1 MNYSFNQSYFQ
12 LNWGCDN
19 IIKQVV
25 KIGGSLFP
33 DYAITLADKLKNTN
47 SCIVLGGGE
56 FANLIRKYD
65 AEVNFSNETNHWT
78 AIDCI
83 DIIAKLV
90 DDKVESTK
98 LAFSID
104 DINKISDDGLTPIFI
119 VSEFLKSED
128 PFECSWDVT
137 SDSIAAYVAHLLN
150 ANLLIVTNVNGIYTQ
165 EPKEPGSTF
174 IGKID
179 AKTLLTFQESSIDV
193 MLPSLLL
200 KFGTNCYVVNGKY
213 PERVLSLIDDNIK
226 DYNFDYTQ
234 IIGD

>member
-1 MNYSFNQSYFQ
+1 MII
-12 LNWGCDN
+12 

-33 DYAITLADKLKNTN
+33 NYAIDLANKLESTN

-65 AEVNFSNETNHWT
+65 DEIKFSQETNHWT
-78 AIDCI
+78 AIDCM

-90 DDKVESTK
+90 NEKVKSSK
-98 LAFSID
+98 LAYSID
-104 DINKISDDGLTPIFI
+104 EVKQISNEGFTPIFI
-119 VSEFLKSED
+119 VSDFLKTED

-137 SDSIAAYVAHLLN
+137 SDSIAAYVSHLLN
-150 ANLLIVTNVNGIYTQ
+150 AKLLIVTNVNGIYTQ

-174 IGKID
+174 ISKID
-179 AKTLLTFQESSIDV
+179 ATTLLTFQESSIDV

-200 KFGTNCYVVNGKY
+200 EFGTDCYVVNGKY
-213 PERVLSLIDDNIK
+213 PERVLSLIDDNVN

-234 IIGD
+234 IIGE

>member
-1 MNYSFNQSYFQ
+1 M
-12 LNWGCDN
+12 G
-19 IIKQVV
+19 IKQVV

-33 DYAITLADKLKNTN
+33 ERAVELAKQLKNTD
-47 SCIVLGGGE
+47 SVIILGGGE
-56 FANLIRKYD
+56 FANLIRRYD
-65 AEVNFSNETNHWT
+65 SEMNFSDETNHWT
-78 AIDCI
+78 AIGCM
-83 DIIAKLV
+83 DIIAQLV
-90 DDKVESTK
+90 NDKVESAK

-104 DINKISDDGLTPIFI
+104 EVKNISDDGFTPIFV
-119 VSEFLKSED
+119 VSGFLRSED

-174 IGKID
+174 ISKID

-200 KFGTNCYVVNGKY
+200 RYGTDCYVVNGKY
-213 PERVLSLIDDNIK
+213 PERVLSLIDDNIN
-226 DYNFDYTQ
+226 DYNFDYTH
-234 IIGD
+234 ITGD

>member
-1 MNYSFNQSYFQ
+1 MS
-12 LNWGCDN
+12 
-19 IIKQVV
+19 IKQVV

-33 DYAITLADKLKNTN
+33 NYAINLAKKLKNTN
-47 SCIVLGGGE
+47 SLIVLGGGE

-65 AEVNFSNETNHWT
+65 SEINFSQETNHWT
-78 AIDCI
+78 AIDCM

-90 DDKVESTK
+90 NDKVESTK
-98 LAFSID
+98 LAYSID
-104 DINKISDDGLTPIFI
+104 DAIAISDEGFTPIFV
-119 VSEFLKSED
+119 VSKFLREDD

-137 SDSIAAYVAHLLN
+137 SDSSAAYISHLLN

-165 EPKEPGSTF
+165 EPKESGSTF
-174 IGKID
+174 ISKID
-179 AKTLLTFQESSIDV
+179 AKTMLNFPESSIDV
-193 MLPSLLL
+193 MLPTLLL

-213 PERVLSLIDDNIK
+213 PERVLSLIDDNIN

>member
-1 MNYSFNQSYFQ
+1 M
-12 LNWGCDN
+12 GVIN

-33 DYAITLADKLKNTN
+33 DYAIELAEQLNNTN
-47 SCIVLGGGE
+47 SLIILGGGE

-65 AEVNFSNETNHWT
+65 STQNFSSDVTHFT
-78 AIDCI
+78 AIDCM

-90 DDKVESTK
+90 NDKVDSTK

-104 DINKISDDGLTPIFI
+104 EINEISDEGFTPIFV
-119 VSEFLKSED
+119 VSDFLKKED

-137 SDSIAAYVAHLLN
+137 SDSIAAYVAHIFN
-150 ANLLIVTNVNGIYTQ
+150 ANLFIVTNVNGIYTQ

-174 IGKID
+174 ISKID
-179 AKTLLTFQESSIDV
+179 ATKLLTFQESSIDL

-200 KFGTNCYVVNGKY
+200 KFGTNCYVVNGKF
-213 PERVLSLIDDNIK
+213 PDRVLSLIDDNIN

-234 IIGD
+234 ITGD

>member
-1 MNYSFNQSYFQ
+1 MS
-12 LNWGCDN
+12 
-19 IIKQVV
+19 IKQVV

-33 DYAITLADKLKNTN
+33 NYAIDLAKKLENTN
-47 SCIVLGGGE
+47 SLIVLGGGE

-65 AEVNFSNETNHWT
+65 SEINFSQETNHWT
-78 AIDCI
+78 AIDCM

-90 DDKVESTK
+90 NDKVESTK
-98 LAFSID
+98 LAYSID
-104 DINKISDDGLTPIFI
+104 DAIAISNEGFTPIFV
-119 VSEFLKSED
+119 VSKFLREDD

-137 SDSIAAYVAHLLN
+137 SDSIAAYISHRLN

-174 IGKID
+174 ISKID
-179 AKTLLTFQESSIDV
+179 AKTMLNFPESSIDV
-193 MLPSLLL
+193 MLPTLLL

-213 PERVLSLIDDNIK
+213 PERVLSLIDDNIN

>member
-1 MNYSFNQSYFQ
+1 MS
-12 LNWGCDN
+12 
-19 IIKQVV
+19 IKQVV

-33 DYAITLADKLKNTN
+33 NYAIDLAKQLKGTD
-47 SCIVLGGGE
+47 SLIVLGGGE

-65 AEVNFSNETNHWT
+65 SEISFSQETNHWT
-78 AIDCI
+78 AIDCM

-90 DDKVESTK
+90 NDKVDSTK
-98 LAFSID
+98 LAYSID
-104 DINKISDDGLTPIFI
+104 EAKKISDDGFTPIFI
-119 VSEFLKSED
+119 VSEFLRSED

-137 SDSIAAYVAHLLN
+137 SDSIAAYLSHLLN

-174 IGKID
+174 ISKID
-179 AKTLLTFQESSIDV
+179 AKTMLNFQESSIDV

-213 PERVLSLIDDNIK
+213 PERVLSLIDDNIN

>member
-1 MNYSFNQSYFQ
+1 MS
-12 LNWGCDN
+12 
-19 IIKQVV
+19 IKQVV

-33 DYAITLADKLKNTN
+33 NYAIDLAKKLENTN
-47 SCIVLGGGE
+47 SLIVLGGGE

-65 AEVNFSNETNHWT
+65 SEINFSQETNHWT
-78 AIDCI
+78 AIDCM

-90 DDKVESTK
+90 NDKVESTK
-98 LAFSID
+98 LAYSID
-104 DINKISDDGLTPIFI
+104 DAIAISDEGFTPIFV
-119 VSEFLKSED
+119 VSKFLREDD

-137 SDSIAAYVAHLLN
+137 SDSIAAYISHLLN

-174 IGKID
+174 ISKID
-179 AKTLLTFQESSIDV
+179 AKTMLNFPESSIDV
-193 MLPSLLL
+193 MLPTLLL
-200 KFGTNCYVVNGKY
+200 KFGTNCYVVNGKC
-213 PERVLSLIDDNIK
+213 PERVLSLIDDNIN

>member
-1 MNYSFNQSYFQ
+1 MII
-12 LNWGCDN
+12 

-33 DYAITLADKLKNTN
+33 KYAIELAKRLENTN
-47 SCIVLGGGE
+47 SVIILGGGE
-56 FANLIRKYD
+56 FANLIRRYD
-65 AEVNFSNETNHWT
+65 EEMSFSDEANHWT
-78 AIDCI
+78 AIDCM

-90 DDKVESTK
+90 CDKVDSCK
-98 LAFSID
+98 LAYSIED
-104 DINKISDDGLTPIFI
+104 VYNISDEGFTPIFI
-119 VSEFLKSED
+119 VSQFLREND

-174 IGKID
+174 ISKID

-200 KFGTNCYVVNGKY
+200 RYGTNCYVVNGKY
-213 PERVLSLIDDNIK
+213 PERVLSLIDDNIN

-234 IIGD
+234 ITGD

>member
-1 MNYSFNQSYFQ
+1 MS
-12 LNWGCDN
+12 
-19 IIKQVV
+19 IKQVV

-33 DYAITLADKLKNTN
+33 NYAIDLAKKLENTN
-47 SCIVLGGGE
+47 SLIVLGGGE

-65 AEVNFSNETNHWT
+65 SEINFSQETNHWT
-78 AIDCI
+78 AIDCM

-90 DDKVESTK
+90 NDKVESTK
-98 LAFSID
+98 LAYSID
-104 DINKISDDGLTPIFI
+104 EAIAISNEGFTPIFV
-119 VSEFLKSED
+119 VSKFLREDD

-137 SDSIAAYVAHLLN
+137 SDSIAAYISHRLN

-165 EPKEPGSTF
+165 EPKESGSTF
-174 IGKID
+174 ISKID
-179 AKTLLTFQESSIDV
+179 AKTMLNFPESSIDV
-193 MLPSLLL
+193 MLPTLLL

-213 PERVLSLIDDNIK
+213 PERVLSLIDDNIN

>member
-1 MNYSFNQSYFQ
+1 MII
-12 LNWGCDN
+12 

-33 DYAITLADKLKNTN
+33 NYAIDLAKKLKSTN

-56 FANLIRKYD
+56 FANLIRKYND
-65 AEVNFSNETNHWT
+65 EQHFSEEINHWT
-78 AIDCI
+78 AIDCM

-90 DDKVESTK
+90 NDKVESAK
-98 LAFSID
+98 LAYSIEE
-104 DINKISDDGLTPIFI
+104 INQISNEGFTPIFI
-119 VSEFLKSED
+119 VSEFLKKED

-174 IGKID
+174 ISKID

-200 KFGTNCYVVNGKY
+200 EFGTNCYVVNGKC
-213 PERVLSLIDDNIK
+213 PERVLSLIDDNIN

-234 IIGD
+234 IIGE

>member
-1 MNYSFNQSYFQ
+1 M
-12 LNWGCDN
+12 GVII

-33 DYAITLADKLKNTN
+33 DYAINLAKQLENTN
-47 SCIVLGGGE
+47 SLIILGGGD

-65 AEVNFSNETNHWT
+65 SEIHFSQETNHWT
-78 AIDCI
+78 AIDCM

-90 DDKVESTK
+90 DDKVDSAK
-98 LAFSID
+98 LAYTID
-104 DINKISDDGLTPIFI
+104 EANEISDEGFTPIFI
-119 VSEFLKSED
+119 VSEFLRKED

-150 ANLLIVTNVNGIYTQ
+150 ANLLIVTDVNGIYTQ
-165 EPKEPGSTF
+165 EPKEEGSTF
-174 IGKID
+174 ISKID

-200 KFGTNCYVVNGKY
+200 KFGSDCYVVNGKC
-213 PERVLSLIDDNIK
+213 PERVLSLIDDSIN
-226 DYNFDYTQ
+226 DYNFDYTH

>member
-1 MNYSFNQSYFQ
+1 M
-12 LNWGCDN
+12 GVIK

-33 DYAITLADKLKNTN
+33 DYAINLAEKLKNTG
-47 SCIVLGGGE
+47 SVIILGGGE

-65 AEVNFSNETNHWT
+65 DDINFSEETNHWT
-78 AIDCI
+78 AIDCM

-90 DDKVESTK
+90 NDKVDSTK
-98 LAFSID
+98 LAYSIEEV
-104 DINKISDDGLTPIFI
+104 NAISDEGFTPIFV
-119 VSEFLKSED
+119 VSEFLKRED
-128 PFECSWDVT
+128 LFECSWDVT
-137 SDSIAAYVAHLLN
+137 SDSIAAYVSHILN

-165 EPKEPGSTF
+165 EPEEPGSTF
-174 IGKID
+174 ISKID
-179 AKTLLTFQESSIDV
+179 ATKLLTFQESSIDV

-200 KFGTNCYVVNGKY
+200 KFGSDCYVVNGKY
-213 PERVLSLIDDNIK
+213 PERVLSLIDDTIN

>member
-1 MNYSFNQSYFQ
+1 M
-12 LNWGCDN
+12 
-19 IIKQVV
+19 KQVV

-33 DYAITLADKLKNTN
+33 NYAIDLAKKLENTN
-47 SCIVLGGGE
+47 SLIVLGGGE

-65 AEVNFSNETNHWT
+65 SEINFSQETNHWT
-78 AIDCI
+78 AIDCM

-90 DDKVESTK
+90 NDKVESTK
-98 LAFSID
+98 LAYSID
-104 DINKISDDGLTPIFI
+104 DAIAISDEGFTPIFV
-119 VSEFLKSED
+119 VSKFLREDD

-137 SDSIAAYVAHLLN
+137 SDSIAAYISHLLN

-165 EPKEPGSTF
+165 EPKESGSTF
-174 IGKID
+174 ISKID
-179 AKTLLTFQESSIDV
+179 AKTMLNFPESSIDV
-193 MLPSLLL
+193 MLPTLLL

-213 PERVLSLIDDNIK
+213 PERVLSLIDDNIN

>member
-1 MNYSFNQSYFQ
+1 MII
-12 LNWGCDN
+12 

-33 DYAITLADKLKNTN
+33 NYAINLVKRLENTN
-47 SCIVLGGGE
+47 SCIILGGGE
-56 FANLIRKYD
+56 FANLIRKYND
-65 AEVNFSNETNHWT
+65 EQQFSEEVNHWT
-78 AIDCI
+78 AIDCM
-83 DIIAKLV
+83 DIISKLV
-90 DDKVESTK
+90 NDKVDSTK
-98 LAFSID
+98 LAYTIEEVYQ
-104 DINKISDDGLTPIFI
+104 ISNEGFTPIFL
-119 VSEFLKSED
+119 VSKFLRDEN

-174 IGKID
+174 ISKID
-179 AKTLLTFQESSIDV
+179 ATKLLTFQESSVDV

-213 PERVLSLIDDNIK
+213 PERVLSLIDDSIN

-234 IIGD
+234 ITGD

>member
-1 MNYSFNQSYFQ
+1 MS
-12 LNWGCDN
+12 
-19 IIKQVV
+19 IKQVV

-33 DYAITLADKLKNTN
+33 NYAIDLAKKLENTN
-47 SCIVLGGGE
+47 SLIVLGGGE

-65 AEVNFSNETNHWT
+65 SEINFSQETNHWT
-78 AIDCI
+78 AIDCM

-90 DDKVESTK
+90 NDKVESTK
-98 LAFSID
+98 LAYSID
-104 DINKISDDGLTPIFI
+104 DAIAISNEGFTPIFV
-119 VSEFLKSED
+119 VSKFLREDD

-137 SDSIAAYVAHLLN
+137 SDSIAAYISHRLN

-174 IGKID
+174 ISKID
-179 AKTLLTFQESSIDV
+179 AKTMLNFQESSIDV

-213 PERVLSLIDDNIK
+213 PERVLSLIDDNIN

>member
-1 MNYSFNQSYFQ
+1 MS
-12 LNWGCDN
+12 
-19 IIKQVV
+19 IKQVV

-33 DYAITLADKLKNTN
+33 NYAIDLAKKLENTN
-47 SCIVLGGGE
+47 SLIVLGGGE

-65 AEVNFSNETNHWT
+65 SEINFSQETNHWT
-78 AIDCI
+78 AIDCM

-90 DDKVESTK
+90 NDKVESTK
-98 LAFSID
+98 LAYSID
-104 DINKISDDGLTPIFI
+104 DAIAISDEGFTPIFV
-119 VSEFLKSED
+119 VSKFLREDD

-137 SDSIAAYVAHLLN
+137 SDSIAAYISHRLN

-174 IGKID
+174 ISKID
-179 AKTLLTFQESSIDV
+179 AKTMLNFPESSIDV
-193 MLPSLLL
+193 MLPTLLL

-213 PERVLSLIDDNIK
+213 PERVLSLIDDNIN